1 MCSSAGTG
9 NVVSVSD
16 PAGSIVGYESCVA
29 TFGPHAISTA
39 QPTSNRLVIDR
50 VEHERYARVI
60 VSTTDSS
67 ADVELVISG
76 IGSSSDGQTER
87 VRLETPTRFK
97 MLVTQATADGAG
109 FEINKTPVVKDEFA
123 LALEMAKVKQLD
135 RIADLLER
143 IVAQLDERGRKA

>member
-1 MCSSAGTG
+1 MLA
-9 NVVSVSD
+9 
-16 PAGSIVGYESCVA
+16 
-29 TFGPHAISTA
+29 ST
-39 QPTSNRLVIDR
+39 
-50 VEHERYARVI
+50 
-60 VSTTDSS
+60 VSTIDSS

-76 IGSSSDGQTER
+76 IGSTSDGQTER
-87 VRLETPTRFK
+87 ARLETPTRFK

-143 IVAQLDERGRKA
+143 VVAQLDERGRKA

>member
-1 MCSSAGTG
+1 M
-9 NVVSVSD
+9 
-16 PAGSIVGYESCVA
+16 
-29 TFGPHAISTA
+29 
-39 QPTSNRLVIDR
+39 
-50 VEHERYARVI
+50 
-60 VSTTDSS
+60 STTDSS